1 MFDNFF
7 TKLWYGKTLSCRTS
21 LKSGTAAAVPA
32 APTGDGAAHGHATA
46 LIGPFRL
53 YIVTLDASEVISQC
67 DFGPS
72 TTTVQCVQN
81 GRLEIT
87 DMRLFTCYTV
97 RIHSISSIY
106 NNRQGVKQRK
116 TSGYA
121 QDLSDGNPG
130 SRLFSH
136 KSTGADEV
144 LGIDCAFRSR

>member
-1 MFDNFF
+1 MFENFF

-53 YIVTLDASEVISQC
+53 YIVTLDASDVIAQC

-72 TTTVQCVQN
+72 ATIVQCVQN

-97 RIHSISSIY
+97 RIHSISSIIKHQARGKTEK
-106 NNRQGVKQRK
+106 NKWICTGSEGRKSGV
-116 TSGYA
+116 
-121 QDLSDGNPG
+121 
-130 SRLFSH
+130 
-136 KSTGADEV
+136 
-144 LGIDCAFRSR
+144 